1 MLEQNPLPK
10 TLQTICVSEFQIVH
24 IFKVCYI
31 FIVLYNILH
40 AQQGLGQ
47 YPIIDHN
54 ISTAKYMKTDPTLE
68 KDYKQLQLSPGV
80 LSCNKLQKKKVNSCF
95 YFQSILDTLL
105 FISAAI
111 IQIGTP
117 VTSFLSIR
125 ERSSSIPALSPGS
138 FQSRLYKPPKGI
150 CCFYYFTPLPE
161 TLQ

>member
-80 LSCNKLQKKKVNSCF
+80 LSCNKLQKKKK
-95 YFQSILDTLL
+95 LTLAST
-105 FISAAI
+105 FKAFWIH
-111 IQIGTP
+111 
-117 VTSFLSIR
+117 F
-125 ERSSSIPALSPGS
+125 SSSL
-138 FQSRLYKPPKGI
+138 
-150 CCFYYFTPLPE
+150 LPSSK
-161 TLQ
+161 